1 MSIWTRRVY
10 VPGSALAASALAVVT
25 LGGVFAAPVVAL
37 VALAALA
44 LPAHSIAHAFVGP
57 LIVGAGVWLGLAILA
72 AHARKP
78 IATWRR
84 RARRLAQSDLD
95 S

>member
-1 MSIWTRRVY
+1 MSVWTRRMY

-25 LGGVFAAPVVAL
+25 LGGVFAAPLAAL

-44 LPAHSIAHAFVGP
+44 LPAHSLTHALVGP
-57 LIVGAGVWLGLAILA
+57 LIVGAGIWLGLAILA

-84 RARRLAQSDLD
+84 RARRLARRDVD
-95 S
+95 A